1 MTKNKNASS
10 VSKAVKGKEIIYLSL
25 RDEEQG
31 IDMQLDMQGYT
42 IETIE

>member
-1 MTKNKNASS
+1 MTKNKNRSS
-10 VSKAVKGKEIIYLSL
+10 VSKAVKGTSVVYLSS

-31 IDMQLDMQGYT
+31 LDIILDMQGYT